1 MSEENL
7 NTVVVVIDG
16 EEHTI
21 QLNEQETIMEGAERI
36 GIDPPYSCQSGV
48 CTTCKAKVVSG
59 EVEMEN
65 NFGLGEDEI
74 KEGYALTCIGR
85 PKVAGTK
92 VDWDDV

>member
-1 MSEENL
+1 MSEQVNL
-7 NTVVVVIDG
+7 VTVVIDE
-16 EEHTI
+16 EEHQI
-21 QLNEQETIMEGAERI
+21 ELGDQETIMEGAERI

-92 VDWDDV
+92 IDWDDV

>member
-7 NTVVVVIDG
+7 NTVTVVIDG

-74 KEGYALTCIGR
+74 REGYALTCIGR

>member
-7 NTVVVVIDG
+7 NTVIVVIDG

-48 CTTCKAKVVSG
+48 CTTCKAKVISG

>member
-1 MSEENL
+1 MSEENI

-65 NFGLGEDEI
+65 NFGLGEEEI